1 MNVQAQREAL
11 AKELEQ
17 HKRVVET
24 AEVGEWFD
32 VRGTR
37 EFRWHHKN
45 TLITASLHA
54 FKRYNLLLMHYK

>member
-1 MNVQAQREAL
+1 MCFILSMNVQAQREAL

-32 VRGTR
+32 VCGTR

-45 TLITASLHA
+45 FLITAS
-54 FKRYNLLLMHYK
+54 